1 MPGNMDDESFDIR
14 PARAEDVPALIDL
27 TRRAWLSGNCE
38 LAPIEAVRHW
48 VAEDFESR
56 WYAEEWHRV
65 HLALVGGRPAGLVL
79 VEEAE
84 VGGLWVHPSFQRRGI
99 GSRLMD
105 LGEDAIRTAGH
116 AQARLQ
122 YSEWNVAAPLFY
134 RARGYVESGSFSDMF
149 GVERRVIAMCLDL

>member
-1 MPGNMDDESFDIR
+1 MDHIALDIR
-14 PARAEDVPALIDL
+14 PARAQDVPALVDL

-48 VAEDFESR
+48 VEADFESR
-56 WYAEEWHRV
+56 WYAEEWPRV
-65 HLALVGGRPAGLVL
+65 RLGWIGERPVGLVL
-79 VEEAE
+79 TDGDD

-105 LGEDAIRTAGH
+105 VGEAEIRAAGH
-116 AQARLQ
+116 TRARLQ

-134 RARGYVESGSFSDMF
+134 RARGYVETGSSTDLF
-149 GVERRVIAMCLDL
+149 GVERRVIAMRRDL